1 MKILK
6 SFRNALLG
14 IRLMITKELNALI
27 HLAITI
33 IVIIVGF
40 VYKISI
46 IEWMI
51 LMTTIG
57 SVLAMEAMNT
67 AIEHICDF
75 IHIKHHPIIGAI
87 KDLASGAVLIL
98 TIAAVV
104 IGLLV
109 FIPKIDV

>member
-1 MKILK
+1 
-6 SFRNALLG
+6 
-14 IRLMITKELNALI
+14 MITKELNARI

-40 VYKISI
+40 VYKISN
-46 IEWMI
+46 IEWMF
-51 LMTTIG
+51 LMATIG

-67 AIEHICDF
+67 AIEHLCDF
-75 IHIKHHPIIGAI
+75 IHKKHHPTIGAI
-87 KDLASGAVLIL
+87 KDLAAGAVLIL